1 MKRVHVILLHITLLS
16 LTLITLLPLLW
27 MLSVSFMAT
36 AESTGAHP
44 PFWPA
49 EPTLVQ
55 YQSLFQR
62 LDLVR
67 YIINSFMIAGLL
79 TFFSVL
85 INAMAGYAFAKLR
98 IAGKN
103 RLFNLLL
110 TVMVIPGQAAMF
122 PLFLMLKGFGLI
134 NTLAGVIIP
143 GMASLFGIFM
153 VRSFA
158 LSIPDSILDAARL
171 DGAGEFRIFYHI
183 VLPLCR
189 PVLSSLALFTF
200 LGSWNDF
207 MWPLIVLTG
216 DEHYTLPVAL
226 ANLMGEH
233 GEDTELMMAGA
244 VLTTLPVILIFL
256 ILQRFY
262 MAGLMTG
269 SLKE

>member
-1 MKRVHVILLHITLLS
+1 MKRIHLILLHIGLFS
-16 LTLITLLPLLW
+16 LTLITLVPLLW

-36 AESTGAHP
+36 AESTGAHIH
-44 PFWPA
+44 FWPA

-62 LDLVR
+62 LNLVR
-67 YIINSFMIAGLL
+67 YIVNSFAIAALL

-98 IAGKN
+98 IAGKKQ
-103 RLFNLLL
+103 LFSLLI
-110 TVMVIPGQAAMF
+110 TAMVIPGQAAMF
-122 PLFLMLKGFGLI
+122 PLFLMLKGLGLI

-143 GMASLFGIFM
+143 GIASLFGIFM

-171 DGAGEFRIFYHI
+171 DGAGEFKIFYHI
-183 VLPLCR
+183 VLPICR
-189 PVLSSLALFTF
+189 PVLISLALFTF

-233 GEDTELMMAGA
+233 AEDTELMMAGA

-256 ILQRFY
+256 LLQRFY
-262 MAGLMTG
+262 MAGLRTG